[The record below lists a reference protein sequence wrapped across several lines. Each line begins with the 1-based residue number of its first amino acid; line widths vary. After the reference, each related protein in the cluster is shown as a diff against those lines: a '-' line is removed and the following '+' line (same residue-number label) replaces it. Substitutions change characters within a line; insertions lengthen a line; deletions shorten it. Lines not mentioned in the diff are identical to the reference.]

1 MKSFYWIIVIVG
13 LAVFIG
19 YQITQFPMNKDTK
32 VDKDTVA
39 PQRIEFPSPVE
50 NSTKPNPEGQ
60 KAVKEDW
67 IENSTKPNP
76 ESNQMENG
84 YKNVIECGHHDGNGG
99 CNPYEDKKLKSPYF
113 QHKCKSYPSGRT
125 EHIFILSGYSCG
137 KYYHAQ
143 YKEFADRVAIFLK
156 DIGYRFEEITVGG
169 FSDSHST
176 SGVCDWA
183 DVEDSC
189 KKNIRGK
196 LNNYDLAYVRQCLIK
211 KAIENRLKAIISR
224 WRIVGLEPTEFKET
238 SEQGPK
244 YRRVEIKII
253 TANFEMEID
262 CK

>member
-1 MKSFYWIIVIVG
+1 MKNFYWIIGIVG
-13 LAVFIG
+13 LVIFIG
-19 YQITQFPMNKDTK
+19 YQITWKDTK
-32 VDKDTVA
+32 VDKDI
-39 PQRIEFPSPVE
+39 PHNQSSPIKFPPPVTP
-50 NSTKPNPEGQ
+50 STKPNPEPNLDP
-60 KAVKEDW
+60 E
-67 IENSTKPNP
+67 PNP
-76 ESNQMENG
+76 ESNPMENG
-84 YKNVIECGHHDGNGG
+84 YKNVIECGHHDGNGD
-99 CNPYEDKKLKSPYF
+99 CNPYEDEKLTPPYF

-125 EHIFILSGYSCG
+125 EHIFILSGYNCG

-156 DIGYRFEEITVGG
+156 DIDNRFEEITVRG

-189 KKNIRGK
+189 KKNTRGK

-211 KAIENRLKAIISR
+211 KAIENRLKGTISR
-224 WRIVGLEPTEFKET
+224 WRLLELEPIEFKKK

-244 YRRVEIKII
+244 YRKVEINII
-253 TANFEMEID
+253 IANFEMEIE